1 MSKILILKNDRVGDL
16 FHSLRGIY
24 SIIESNQRNGHC
36 NIEIIL
42 SNFSKEMSFLFKTKN
57 IKISFLNYNLS
68 IFNKFYLLK
77 KIFQNNYDKIYIL
90 SPKNFYFYFPL
101 ITKSKIYAIT
111 VKDFKRERPNNF
123 LKKKL
128 YKYYINDR
136 TNKKLGDSISN
147 LIERLCNEYSLKISP
162 LPNNINNKIS
172 NPLKQNFN
180 LLKKNNFIHVHYK
193 NSLFTK
199 NGWSLESF
207 VDLLNKILKTKI
219 YDGISS
225 NVHPKI
231 LLSSD
236 IGNNDYNNYFLK
248 KFSYI
253 NFDNE
258 ETKFLNSNIIYL
270 HNIKINDLFEI
281 ISHAHHV
288 ISPHGTMTVMAS
300 YLNRKVVDIYDV
312 TISKNSFREFKPHN
326 KNYNFLI
333 LKNSSYKIKNK
344 IINFL

>member
-24 SIIESNQRNGHC
+24 SIIETNRYNSNC
-36 NIEIIL
+36 KIEIIL
-42 SNFSKEMSFLFKTKN
+42 SHFSQEMSFLFKTKN
-57 IKISFLNYNLS
+57 IKTTVLNYNLS
-68 IFNKFYLLK
+68 ILNKFYLIK
-77 KIFQNNYDKIYIL
+77 KVFQNKYDKIYIL
-90 SPKNFYFYFPL
+90 SPKNFYFYLPL

-111 VKDFKRERPNNF
+111 VKDFQRERPNNF

-128 YKYYINDR
+128 YKYYTNDR

-147 LIERLCNEYSLKISP
+147 LIERLCNEYSIQISP
-162 LPNNINNKIS
+162 LPKYIKNEIS

-180 LLKKNNFIHVHYK
+180 LLKKYSFIHVHYK
-193 NSLFTK
+193 NSMFVK
-199 NGWSLESF
+199 NGWSLDSF
-207 VDLLNKILKTKI
+207 VDLLNKILKTRI

-225 NVHPKI
+225 NVQPKI

-236 IGNNDYNNYFLK
+236 VGNNDYNNYFLK

-258 ETKFLNSNIIYL
+258 KTKFINSNIIYL

-281 ISHAHHV
+281 IGHAHHV

-300 YLNRKVVDIYDV
+300 YLSRKVIDIYDV

-326 KNYNFLI
+326 NNYNFLI